1 MLRLLRPALAIL
13 WCATSTQVAAAPPD
27 FVLITVDTLRADHLG
42 AYGYERETSP
52 NIDAFAR
59 ESLLFEH
66 AVAPM
71 PMTLPSHV
79 SLLTSS
85 LPARDGVLSNFRYLQ
100 IPFVPGDGEGLRSAA
115 QLLADAGYA
124 TAAFTSASPLSHG
137 TGIDAG
143 FDVFEAPPPF
153 DEAGESSRRDARA
166 SVERALRWLESAPSP
181 FFLWVHV
188 FDPHMPYEPPPPHD
202 TAFDTDQA
210 LLARLEQRGVPQ
222 VLRRY
227 AARATNLYDGEIRF
241 CDEQLGRLL
250 DALRERPIWDEGAI
264 VLTADH
270 GEGLLDHGEA
280 GHSRLWR
287 NTIGVPLLM
296 RWPAG
301 PRGERSERIAS
312 LLDILPTL
320 QAHTELPLGDASQFD
335 GTDLLSN
342 DAPGEALS
350 QEAVH
355 SAAPNLRTYALRTPR
370 WKLWH
375 RPDARDQLYR
385 ADRDPGERSE
395 LGAKHPQV
403 VEDLRARIEALLQQ
417 ARARPGAVVSDEIDP
432 KLRER
437 LRQLGY
443 AE

>member
-1 MLRLLRPALAIL
+1 
-13 WCATSTQVAAAPPD
+13 
-27 FVLITVDTLRADHLG
+27 
-42 AYGYERETSP
+42 
-52 NIDAFAR
+52 
-59 ESLLFEH
+59 
-66 AVAPM
+66 
-71 PMTLPSHV
+71 
-79 SLLTSS
+79 
-85 LPARDGVLSNFRYLQ
+85 
-100 IPFVPGDGEGLRSAA
+100 
-115 QLLADAGYA
+115 
-124 TAAFTSASPLSHG
+124 
-137 TGIDAG
+137 
-143 FDVFEAPPPF
+143 
-153 DEAGESSRRDARA
+153 
-166 SVERALRWLESAPSP
+166 
-181 FFLWVHV
+181 
-188 FDPHMPYEPPPPHD
+188 
-202 TAFDTDQA
+202 
-210 LLARLEQRGVPQ
+210 
-222 VLRRY
+222 
-227 AARATNLYDGEIRF
+227 
-241 CDEQLGRLL
+241 
-250 DALRERPIWDEGAI
+250 
-264 VLTADH
+264 
-270 GEGLLDHGEA
+270 
-280 GHSRLWR
+280 
-287 NTIGVPLLM
+287 M